1 MSLAHHLANEILTL
15 QDREDVRR
23 PLTYQRLVTY
33 DVETLQ
39 LIKRKYQREYLDFDK
54 LFQNDDHYG
63 YQNY

>member
-63 YQNY
+63 YQDH